1 MIDSFDNDEKIEVFS
16 ARKKLDG
23 CYGAFQIE
31 VSDSEI
37 KKKKKGKVLYFTI
50 QGGEYAIAL
59 TSKEKNIK
67 VNFKYE

>member
-1 MIDSFDNDEKIEVFS
+1 MISSFENDEKIEIFS

-31 VSDSEI
+31 VSESELEAM
-37 KKKKKGKVLYFTI
+37 KKGKVLYFVI
-50 QGGEYAIAL
+50 NGGEYAIAL

>member
-1 MIDSFDNDEKIEVFS
+1 MTEKEGKVKVFS

-31 VSDSEI
+31 ISEEELEAM
-37 KKKKKGKVLYFTI
+37 KNGNVLYFTI
-50 QGGEYAIAL
+50 QCGEYAVAL

-67 VNFKYE
+67 INFK